1 MLVTLLLI
9 LLLPREVPA
18 VWPPSCPEA
27 RILTQQ
33 VDRVPG
39 SVRVRT
45 LGPDRWRC
53 TFAYS
58 APPGT
63 RSVSLAGSF
72 NGWST
77 TATPMR
83 RGTDRW
89 TTTLELGPGMHSYKF
104 VRNGD
109 EWLPDP
115 RNAVTEPD
123 GFGGVN
129 SRIGLGVPDPDAPV
143 AEVGDG
149 RVDAIGLEHDPKR
162 PRDRSVTRG
171 GQVRIRYRTLAD
183 DVERVRI
190 VTDAGDRI
198 DMAAVLDGGTH
209 QWWEGVLP
217 APAAEL
223 RYTFVLE
230 DGVSHVRDGSI
241 YSLQPGEAP
250 AFMTPDWAKDAIWY
264 QIMVDRFRNGD
275 PSTDPDPVRPWRSR
289 WYEGSPWEGADGQ
302 TFYEYYVFS
311 RLYGGDLA
319 GLREGLDYLKD
330 LGVNA
335 LYLNPIFQA
344 SSHHKYNTTNY
355 IHVDEFYGGDADY
368 DETVAGED
376 LLDPSTWSFTRSDR
390 AFLEFLREA
399 KARGFRVILDGVFNH
414 VGTAHPAF
422 VDVRANGRASRYA
435 DWFDITSWEPFAY
448 EGWAGFGEL
457 PAFRKDEA
465 HGLASETARRH
476 IFDITRRWMDPDG
489 DGDPADGIDGWR
501 LDVPNDVPMAF
512 WYEWCEFV
520 RSINPDAYITGEIW
534 SRADEWLDGRSFD
547 AVMNYPFAEI
557 AFEWIGNR
565 NRRISV
571 SEAER
576 RFAELRLAYDPEVT
590 YVLQNL
596 VDSHDTDRLV
606 SKLKNPDRDYDRGN
620 REQEDPSYDGSKPGP
635 EHYRKA
641 RLIALLQMTSVG
653 APMIYYG
660 DEVGMWGADDPTNRK
675 PMLWKDLEPY
685 EDPSDNFVMD
695 DHLEFYRRAIALR
708 NGHVALRRGSIR
720 TLLVD
725 DALDTWVFLREYED
739 DVVLVALNA
748 SDREVSLEVPEDA
761 LPAGTWS
768 SAFGSPSAAESTP
781 PMLVVPPLAGRVW
794 TLTP

>member
-1 MLVTLLLI
+1 MLTTLLLI

-18 VWPPSCPEA
+18 SWPPSCPEA
-27 RILTQQ
+27 RVLTRQ
-33 VDRVPG
+33 VDRVPA
-39 SVRVRT
+39 SVRISRQ
-45 LGPDRWRC
+45 GSDRWRC
-53 TFAYS
+53 TFEFV
-58 APPGT
+58 APPDTG
-63 RSVSLAGSF
+63 SVSLAGDF

-83 RGTDRW
+83 RGADRW
-89 TTTLELGPGMHSYKF
+89 TATLELGPGMHSYKF

-115 RNAVTEPD
+115 RNAMTEPD
-123 GFGGVN
+123 GFGGAN
-129 SRIGLGVPDPDAPV
+129 SRLGLAVPDPDAPRP
-143 AEVGDG
+143 ERGDG
-149 RVDAIGLEHDPKR
+149 RVDGIGLEHDPDR
-162 PRDRSVTRG
+162 PRDRSVTRAG
-171 GQVRIRYRTLAD
+171 MVRLRYRTLAD
-183 DVERVRI
+183 DVQRVWL

-198 DMAAVLDGGTH
+198 AMAPVLDGGTH

-217 APAAEL
+217 APSEAL

-230 DGVSHVRDGSI
+230 DGVNHVQDGTI

-275 PSTDPDPVRPWRSR
+275 AATDPDPVRPWRSR
-289 WYEGSPWEGADGQ
+289 WYEASDWEGADGQ

-311 RLYGGDLA
+311 RLYGGDLK
-319 GLREGLDYLKD
+319 GLRDGLDYLKE

-344 SSHHKYNTTNY
+344 TSHHKYNTTNY
-355 IHVDEFYGGDADY
+355 IHVDEFYGGGLEY
-368 DETVAGED
+368 DETVAQED
-376 LLDPSTWSFTRSDR
+376 LLDPTTWTFTASDR
-390 AFLEFLREA
+390 AFLDFLREA
-399 KARGFRVILDGVFNH
+399 KSRGFRVILDGVFNH

-422 VDVRANGRASRYA
+422 VDVRANGRESSYA

-457 PAFRKDEA
+457 PAFRKDQA

-476 IFDITRRWMDPDG
+476 IYDITRRWMDPDG
-489 DGDPADGIDGWR
+489 DGDPSDGIDGWR

-512 WYEWCEFV
+512 WYEWCDFV

-565 NRRISV
+565 TRRISA

-635 EHYRKA
+635 EDYRKA

-660 DEVGMWGADDPTNRK
+660 SEAGMWGADDPTNRK

-685 EDPSDNFVMD
+685 ENPSDNFVMD
-695 DHLEFYRRAIALR
+695 DHLDFYRRAIALR
-708 NGHVALRRGSIR
+708 NDHVALRRGSIR
-720 TLLVD
+720 TVLVD
-725 DALDTWVFLREYED
+725 DAQDTWVFLREHGD

-748 SDREVSLEVPEDA
+748 SGREARVEVPDGQ
-761 LPAGTWS
+761 LPEGTWS
-768 SAFGSPSAAESTP
+768 LAFGAGRAAESAP
-781 PMLVVPPLAGRVW
+781 PTLVLPPLAGRVW